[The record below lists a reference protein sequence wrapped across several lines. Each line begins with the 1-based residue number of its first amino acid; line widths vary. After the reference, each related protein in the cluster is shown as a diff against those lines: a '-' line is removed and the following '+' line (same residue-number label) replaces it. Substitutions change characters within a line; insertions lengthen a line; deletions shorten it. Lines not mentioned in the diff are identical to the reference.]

1 MTPLTRSFALSIIC
15 IVLSLPLYPQ
25 ENDAAA
31 VPEKKK
37 SRFSIAFG
45 AAAGN
50 FALDAQNFNTVYSNR
65 SISRI
70 YFAGIGTNT
79 VGFIAKYRQFYAFG
93 RSVVENIEVEGK
105 ADWRQKFYAGGLR
118 MRGDD
123 QPIYADILYVVTQAE
138 ETITTSGEPAVE
150 RLTTR
155 YTTENKGVGFAVGV
169 SIKLIGPIGIFVEGE
184 YSVMTR
190 KGRNPEGRV
199 NPELGGFCASAGAQ
213 FVL

>member
-1 MTPLTRSFALSIIC
+1 MTPLTRSFAFSILIIFLS
-15 IVLSLPLYPQ
+15 VPALSQ
-25 ENDAAA
+25 DDATGTET
-31 VPEKKK
+31 EKKK
-37 SRFSIAFG
+37 NRFSLSFG

-79 VGFIAKYRQFYAFG
+79 VGFIAKYRQFYAYG
-93 RSVVENIEVEGK
+93 RSVVENIEVQGK

-138 ETITTSGEPAVE
+138 ESITTSGEPAVE

-155 YTTENKGVGFAVGV
+155 YTTENKGIGFAVGV
-169 SIKLIGPIGIFVEGE
+169 AVKLIGPIGIFVEGE